1 MRHMFTFFPA
11 LLLAAVGSPG
21 FAQNQPTSDDAAL
34 ITSAEGAAP
43 AAVSGK
49 ASVYAMDA
57 DGAMRTLRE
66 GTNGWWCMPD
76 SPATPGPDS
85 MCGDANSM
93 EWAMAW
99 IGKTQPP
106 EGKVGFMYMLEGGT
120 DASNTDPYAAE
131 PTGENNW
138 ITTGPH
144 VMVVNAG
151 KLMSG
156 YPEDAAPDTSVPY
169 VMWAGTPYAHLMIP
183 VE

>member
-1 MRHMFTFFPA
+1 MRHILSILPA
-11 LLLAAVGSPG
+11 LAVMVLAGPG
-21 FAQNQPTSDDAAL
+21 QAQDQPTPDDAAL
-34 ITSAEGAAP
+34 IASAEKAAP
-43 AAVSGK
+43 AAVSSN
-49 ASVYAMDA
+49 ATIYAMGV

-66 GTNGWWCMPD
+66 GSNGWWCMPD
-76 SPATPGPDS
+76 SPATPGPDP

-106 EGKVGFMYMLEGGT
+106 DGKVGFMYMLEGGT
-120 DASNTDPYAAE
+120 DASNTDPYATE
-131 PTGENNW
+131 PSEANAW
-138 ITTGPH
+138 IETGPH

-151 KLMSG
+151 DMMSG